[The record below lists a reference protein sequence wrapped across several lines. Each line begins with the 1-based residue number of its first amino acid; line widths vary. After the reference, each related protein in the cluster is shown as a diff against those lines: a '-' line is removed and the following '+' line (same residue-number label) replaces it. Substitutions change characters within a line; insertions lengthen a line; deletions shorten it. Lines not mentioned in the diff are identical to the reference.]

1 MRIEIYLSDGEI
13 AKTRIEIEEHEDE
26 EKIMENA
33 AGNMMEY
40 ISKTGFVCIPES
52 GGYRVINADKIKE
65 TRIIGDEKEMSII
78 AHEE

>member
-1 MRIEIYLSDGEI
+1 MRIEVYLSDGEV

-33 AGNMMEY
+33 AANMMEHVQ
-40 ISKTGFVCIPES
+40 KTGLVCIPES

-65 TRIIGDEKEMSII
+65 MKIIPDEKEN
-78 AHEE
+78 ADL